1 MSCSQETEE
10 VPTKS
15 LNGAF
20 CGVGAFLVGGD
31 QLVGNVLCVEVGE
44 EGRRSFVV
52 EDLDFDLVSKLT
64 EERVCGGIG
73 GAEVWSGSV
82 GKGFDVDVVFYS
94 DPSSALTG
102 NRPGRSEKIASRRK
116 VDECCTVHW
125 SRVSGRSCS

>member
-15 LNGAF
+15 LSGAF

-52 EDLDFDLVSKLT
+52 KDLDFDLVSKLP
-64 EERVCGGIG
+64 EERVCGGVSS
-73 GAEVWSGSV
+73 AEVWAGPV
-82 GKGFDVDVVFYS
+82 GKSFNVDVVF
-94 DPSSALTG
+94 
-102 NRPGRSEKIASRRK
+102 
-116 VDECCTVHW
+116 VD
-125 SRVSGRSCS
+125 